1 MLWKQALE
9 NYSLWDEYTWGPF
22 FSAPPKKTGSK
33 NPRTLFRVHPG
44 GEKKHTHQLR
54 CGGYRRQVE
63 KSIRLLFDASETFDV
78 GMDLGAPVSLLH
90 LVVEGSAG
98 RVFWVV
104 FLLDEVDV
112 FLDSLSCWGDF

>member
-1 MLWKQALE
+1 MGKK
-9 NYSLWDEYTWGPF
+9 
-22 FSAPPKKTGSK
+22 PPLST
-33 NPRTLFRVHPG
+33 
-44 GEKKHTHQLR
+44 LR
-54 CGGYRRQVE
+54 CGKIRRQVE

-112 FLDSLSCWGDF
+112 FLDWLSCWGDF

>member
-1 MLWKQALE
+1 M
-9 NYSLWDEYTWGPF
+9 
-22 FSAPPKKTGSK
+22 
-33 NPRTLFRVHPG
+33 
-44 GEKKHTHQLR
+44 
-54 CGGYRRQVE
+54 
-63 KSIRLLFDASETFDV
+63 

>member
-1 MLWKQALE
+1 MA
-9 NYSLWDEYTWGPF
+9 
-22 FSAPPKKTGSK
+22 KT
-33 NPRTLFRVHPG
+33 G
-44 GEKKHTHQLR
+44 GEKKDSH
-54 CGGYRRQVE
+54 RRSAQVE

-104 FLLDEVDV
+104 FMLDEVDV
-112 FLDSLSCWGDF
+112 F